1 MITADWLQLNVSFH
15 MHFMSH
21 CSLFALGFS
30 SSDALSPPQGVVST
44 LVYIRVF
51 LIFAKGA
58 SDSSLAWI

>member
-1 MITADWLQLNVSFH
+1 MITAAWLQLNVSFH

-30 SSDALSPPQGVVST
+30 SSVALSPQGVVST

-58 SDSSLAWI
+58 PDNSPAWI